1 MQGHSLRTAGLALL
15 LFTAVLL
22 PLVPVVSADSDI
34 GLELS
39 SVHAVVMPGQ
49 AVNVTLTLTNDDQ
62 WATHE
67 YNLTLNTSTLS
78 GDWDVTLADTALG
91 PVYPTLSDTT
101 TIVVDLDVAAPVGA
115 NGQAVITVTR
125 VDDANISNS
134 VTLFLSVAPRY
145 LPELDVGAVGDRG
158 LVAVGPN
165 ETVEV
170 DVPVRNSGNVNDTFL
185 LQVDEALD
193 LTDFWAAWNSTQ
205 NSSNGTGGNGSD
217 GTGNQS
223 CGNCSGG
230 GNGTGNQSC
239 GNCSG
244 GGNGTS
250 MRGPMGGRA
259 LPTDW
264 EVRWLDPVVTDIAPG
279 EIRNHTLR
287 ITLPADATPEYRG
300 IALFAGSVGGNH
312 SIQTVIVIEVTTV
325 SDVSAQL
332 VHDANRTFLP
342 GVTEGV
348 EVLVTNN
355 GNDATTL
362 VYSVTSDSGCAAA
375 LAAAVGSE
383 LQPLASETISLN
395 ITPDASEHWNGTCL
409 VTLTSEEANTGV
421 EHLVGFTF
429 VFGVDWGWELTAP
442 AGATSVTPGG
452 TTTLQVG
459 VRNVGTELDEVRF
472 EFSGPAGV
480 SATGPPGWMSVDRGL
495 SAVISVQVSVDSE
508 AMLVGEHNLSVTCY
522 GKHGGEQALLS
533 VTLDIEP
540 KRELSVDG
548 PQGGI
553 VQVTAG
559 DETDFT
565 LMLTNRGTRNLTVN
579 LYWSGLPS
587 SLTISNESALPALVN
602 VSESLSVPLELSA
615 SVSASAGTY
624 TAEFTLSDA
633 ADGSTLATIS
643 LQVEVQHAPA
653 VRLLAAGD
661 TFAVGSHGSSSM
673 DFVVVNDGNEL
684 DSFSFGLSPSSD
696 GFEVQI
702 EPLLLELGAGEQ
714 GTVSLTMRRTTATGD
729 TALSLVANSSNDNS
743 VSASYDFTVVEVEV
757 GLAVG
762 LTTSI
767 STAQVGE
774 AVPATMWLTNTG
786 NSNMTV
792 SLSVSGIDCPNMPAT
807 KELAPSA
814 NAVPVQLSCNVR
826 ANTPAGVTNFSVSA
840 TSLHDNTLSESDWVN
855 ITIPADRVNGQ
866 PRLFVNVSGTADNT
880 LPWGGSLGLT
890 IQLTNAGNELL
901 SGTLSLQGE
910 GAGDFSP
917 SWTAAGGSNNPA
929 YVIGP
934 GQEIAYTLMLTSMMT
949 ESGGDL
955 ELRVQAAGAGHSV
968 RSDAFNVKS
977 QSEPMPPAGIDLV
990 LFTLDN
996 QMSVTLLATGWLL
1009 LFLVVAIWRVSR
1021 RKDEPDI
1028 PPLDSLPLGDDLP
1041 LPPPVSAEPVEPDI
1055 PAPVTAADSDEAE
1068 MVDGKVTC
1076 PNCAATLKM
1085 PASKEPPFR
1094 FKCPKCSEKVRVV

>member
-1 MQGHSLRTAGLALL
+1 
-15 LFTAVLL
+15 
-22 PLVPVVSADSDI
+22 
-34 GLELS
+34 
-39 SVHAVVMPGQ
+39 
-49 AVNVTLTLTNDDQ
+49 
-62 WATHE
+62 
-67 YNLTLNTSTLS
+67 
-78 GDWDVTLADTALG
+78 
-91 PVYPTLSDTT
+91 
-101 TIVVDLDVAAPVGA
+101 
-115 NGQAVITVTR
+115 
-125 VDDANISNS
+125 
-134 VTLFLSVAPRY
+134 
-145 LPELDVGAVGDRG
+145 
-158 LVAVGPN
+158 
-165 ETVEV
+165 
-170 DVPVRNSGNVNDTFL
+170 
-185 LQVDEALD
+185 
-193 LTDFWAAWNSTQ
+193 
-205 NSSNGTGGNGSD
+205 
-217 GTGNQS
+217 
-223 CGNCSGG
+223 
-230 GNGTGNQSC
+230 
-239 GNCSG
+239 
-244 GGNGTS
+244 

-287 ITLPADATPEYRG
+287 ITLPEDASPEFRG
-300 IALFAGSVGGNH
+300 VALFAGSVGGNY

-342 GVTEGV
+342 GITEGV

-362 VYSVTSDSGCAAA
+362 VYSLASDSSCAAA
-375 LAAAVGSE
+375 LADAVGSE

-421 EHLVGFTF
+421 EHVVGFTF
-429 VFGVDWGWELTAP
+429 VFGVDWGWEMTAP
-442 AGATSVTPGG
+442 ASATDVTPGS
-452 TTTLQVG
+452 TATLQVG
-459 VRNVGTELDEVRF
+459 VRNVGSELDEVRF

-480 SATGPPGWMSVDRGL
+480 SASGPPGWMSVDRGL
-495 SAVISVQVSVDSE
+495 SDVISVQVSVDSE
-508 AMLVGEHNLSVTCY
+508 TMLSGEHNLSVTCY
-522 GKHGGEQALLS
+522 GKHGGEQALLA
-533 VTLDIEP
+533 VMLDIEP
-540 KRELSVDG
+540 RRELSVEG
-548 PQGGI
+548 PQGGN

-559 DETDFT
+559 DDTDFS
-565 LMLTNRGTRNLTVN
+565 LMLTNRGTQNLTVD

-587 SLTISNESALPALVN
+587 SLTISNESGLPALVN

-633 ADGSTLATIS
+633 SDGSTLVTTS

-661 TFAVGSHGSSSM
+661 TFAVGSQGSSSM

-714 GTVSLTMRRTTATGD
+714 GTVTLTMRRTTATGD
-729 TALSLVANSSNDNS
+729 TALSLVATSSNDNS
-743 VSASYDFTVVEVEV
+743 VSASHAFTVVEVEV

-762 LTTSI
+762 LTTSV

-840 TSLHDNTLSESDWVN
+840 TSLQDSTLSESDWVN
-855 ITIPADRVNGQ
+855 ITVPADRVNGQ
-866 PRLFVNVSGTADNT
+866 PRLYVNVSGTDDNI

-890 IQLTNAGNELL
+890 VELTNAGNEML

-910 GAGDFSP
+910 GSGDFSP

-934 GQEIAYTLMLTSMMT
+934 GQELTYTLMLTSMMT

-955 ELRVQAAGAGHSV
+955 ELRVQAAGAGHQV
-968 RSDAFNVKS
+968 RSDAFNVQSNS
-977 QSEPMPPAGIDLV
+977 QPMPPAGIDLGII
-990 LFTLDN
+990 TLDN
-996 QMSVTLLATGWLL
+996 QLSITLLATGWLL
-1009 LFLVVAIWRVSR
+1009 LFLAVAIWRVSR
-1021 RKDEPDI
+1021 RKDDPDI

-1041 LPPPVSAEPVEPDI
+1041 LPPPVGAEPVASDV
-1055 PAPVTAADSDEAE
+1055 PAPVTADSDEVE

-1076 PNCAATLKM
+1076 PSCDATLKM